1 LPAKLFINLIATGR
15 WRQQRCHAAQTNSN
29 KLSKAHQ
36 ARQFERVSIVV
47 VSFIF
52 LVFFLVLE
60 ARTGRYLGWRHVAQT
75 YIIAPGP
82 HFNTNGKAGQMFWEL
97 AQGCV
102 PIKSNSLQGNRIHV
116 LNGMISFS
124 KEYLF
129 LQEILC
135 KQRSLYI
142 VFNFLGPIGVRYFDR
157 DSRNRDSIPIFN
169 FNQILL

>member
-1 LPAKLFINLIATGR
+1 
-15 WRQQRCHAAQTNSN
+15 
-29 KLSKAHQ
+29 
-36 ARQFERVSIVV
+36 
-47 VSFIF
+47 
-52 LVFFLVLE
+52 
-60 ARTGRYLGWRHVAQT
+60 
-75 YIIAPGP
+75 
-82 HFNTNGKAGQMFWEL
+82 
-97 AQGCV
+97 V